1 MTAIVGVLSR
11 AGIAFAADS
20 AATVTSSSGQK
31 ITNHANKLFT
41 LSKHQPVG
49 IAIYNNL
56 EFHGIPWDTI
66 IKMYRDSLSTKKY
79 KTLKE
84 YVDSFWKYIK
94 KEILPSIVYEQ
105 TAYLAEGIRKLY
117 AEHKRKALEEIGGVI
132 TEDNKVEFYERMVQH
147 MNQFVTNNNT
157 IAPDYADYKEREL
170 ENSAKTFVDEVLK
183 DDLADSKCPLNYKQ
197 SFIKSVYTLVRYEF
211 FGYWDNIYTGLV
223 FFGYGEKELLP
234 VCYQYRVNIAME
246 GRIKYC
252 LDYQKIISTTDASV
266 IVPFAQTDVTNTVI
280 RSVEDSLRKKFY
292 DNYKSCIIAMRD
304 EVVDYIRKSGA
315 PDEVIQK
322 LNSLDV
328 NHYSELYKNGMDKY
342 IQEEYIEPLVLTV
355 AYLSKEDLAE
365 LVESLVKMTC
375 LKKHITKDLETV
387 GGPVDVAVV
396 TKGDGFIWM
405 KRKHYFDPDLNKQ
418 FFERYN
424 N

>member
-11 AGIAFAADS
+11 TGIAFAADS

-41 LSKHQPVG
+41 LSKYQPVG

-79 KTLKE
+79 NTLKE

-94 KEILPSIVYEQ
+94 KEILPSIVNEQ
-105 TAYLAEGIRKLY
+105 KAYLAEGVRKLY
-117 AEHKRKALEEIGGVI
+117 AEHKRNALKEIGGTV
-132 TEDNKVEFYERMVQH
+132 TEDNKVEFYEHMIQQ
-147 MNQFVTNNNT
+147 MNQFVQNNIT
-157 IAPDYADYKEREL
+157 IAPDYTDYKEKEL
-170 ENSAKTFVDEVLK
+170 EKSANTFVDEVLK
-183 DDLADSKCPLNYKQ
+183 DELEDTKCPINYKQ
-197 SFIKSVYTLVRYEF
+197 SFIKSVYALVRYEF
-211 FGYWDNIYTGLV
+211 FGYWDRIYTGLV

-252 LDYQKIISTTDASV
+252 LDYQKVISTNDAAV

-292 DNYKSCIIAMRD
+292 DNYKSCIIALRD

-315 PDEVIQK
+315 PDEVVQK
-322 LNSLDV
+322 LYSLDV

-342 IQEEYIEPLVLTV
+342 IQDEYIEPLVLTV

>member
-11 AGIAFAADS
+11 TGIAFAADS

-41 LSKHQPVG
+41 LSKYQPVG

-56 EFHGIPWDTI
+56 DFHGIPWDTI

-94 KEILPSIVYEQ
+94 KDILPSIVHEQ
-105 TAYLAEGIRKLY
+105 KAYLAEGVRRLY
-117 AEHKRKALEEIGGVI
+117 AEHKRKALEEIGGTV
-132 TEDNKVEFYERMVQH
+132 TEDNKVEFYEHMIQQ

-170 ENSAKTFVDEVLK
+170 ESSAKTFVDEALK
-183 DDLADSKCPLNYKQ
+183 DDLADSKCPINYKQ
-197 SFIKSVYTLVRYEF
+197 SFIKSVYTLVRYEL
-211 FGYWDNIYTGLV
+211 FGYWDSIYTGLV

-252 LDYQKIISTTDASV
+252 LDYQKVISTTDASV

-315 PDEVIQK
+315 PDEVVQK

-328 NHYSELYKNGMDKY
+328 NHYTELYKNGMDKY
-342 IQEEYIEPLVLTV
+342 IQDEYIKPLVLTV

-375 LKKHITKDLETV
+375 LKKHITKDIETV

>member
-328 NHYSELYKNGMDKY
+328 NHYTELYKNGMDKY